1 MSIHFTIE
9 RTDRRFRAKADGA
22 AAFFVGNQTRFHD
35 KPSGEDFEGLFNV
48 PSKELPKLVYKADNV
63 RATYGFWAD
72 FIEPTSRCEGGNFLT
87 LNTYDRAKFTW
98 GFAQFGAHVPD
109 GDFVLFFRDML
120 RLPGAVDYF
129 PELALK
135 NDRINKVVGDRFIPL
150 EDAASTRG
158 LMDFLNPTTSAVE
171 DAEVIAAAKLIHWT
185 TNAVEAQSLQVKHMI
200 AVFKRLVSEADRRLG
215 LDGKTADL
223 CLVICDI
230 RHQGRAKF
238 SAMQNALNAAKP
250 LAELLALG
258 SLTYPDR
265 IKTLTQEVKARQA
278 LLGGKTW
285 NRAAGDFV

>member
-9 RTDRRFRAKADGA
+9 RTDRRFRAKADGG

-135 NDRINKVVGDRFIPL
+135 NDRINRVVGDRFIPL

-265 IKTLTQEVKARQA
+265 IKTLTQEVKARQV